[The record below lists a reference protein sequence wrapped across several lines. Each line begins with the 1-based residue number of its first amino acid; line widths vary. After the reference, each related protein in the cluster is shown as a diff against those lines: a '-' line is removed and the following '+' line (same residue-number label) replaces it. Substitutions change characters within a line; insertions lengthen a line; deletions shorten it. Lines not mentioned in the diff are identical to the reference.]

1 MVIGA
6 DVSHPAPGAG
16 SGEAAS
22 FAAIT
27 VSADPLFARYWAEVQ
42 TNGNRVEMVTTS
54 NIEKHFQPMAKNWM
68 QRVGRGQPPERVLY
82 IRDGVSEGQY
92 AAVLEEEVRD
102 FKEAFTKMG
111 CKTIP
116 KFTVVIAGSYPC
128 SEYSSSVYANSNQ
141 ESATTSA
148 SSRTRAT
155 ATRTPS
161 QVLSWS
167 LAALILMSLTFTSA
181 LTSRSRQVWHL
192 SLNHVSCL

>member
-1 MVIGA
+1 LGGATCVAKSQVIPKVAPQSLTKSTMVIGA

-42 TNGNRVEMVTTS
+42 TNGNRVEMVTTA

-111 CKTIP
+111 CKTFP

-128 SEYSSSVYANSNQ
+128 SSYYSEDLY
-141 ESATTSA
+141 
-148 SSRTRAT
+148 
-155 ATRTPS
+155 
-161 QVLSWS
+161 
-167 LAALILMSLTFTSA
+167 
-181 LTSRSRQVWHL
+181 
-192 SLNHVSCL
+192 